1 MFESGQVKIDVG
13 RVPGVQQTFTFAQA
27 AEAYTTVA
35 AGKVLGKLAM
45 VPAVAVAEVVAE
57 AVAGAGGLE
66 GSVLGTSCDGIGGWG
81 GENGTELRL
90 LVSAFSPLKET
101 APGAVRVEVAFTAP
115 PQWTRMGTTAACRNS
130 SVRQIKY
137 ATYDMNTSTYNI
149 LWREA
154 KAKGWLADPS
164 DTNVYRL
171 SHMLTR
177 EGLEALETERGAAYL
192 AMQRSLFAPSEW
204 GEGGGGGGG
213 DGGGEGG
220 GGSVTCS
227 AVGAC
232 VYAVVLT
239 PPAVIAAWVRQEGCG
254 GGSGGGGGGGGGGP
268 PPHAAVA
275 SSGSSAA
282 FAAAAAAVAAA
293 TAAATAAAE

>member
-1 MFESGQVKIDVG
+1 M
-13 RVPGVQQTFTFAQA
+13 
-27 AEAYTTVA
+27 
-35 AGKVLGKLAM
+35 
-45 VPAVAVAEVVAE
+45 
-57 AVAGAGGLE
+57 
-66 GSVLGTSCDGIGGWG
+66 
-81 GENGTELRL
+81 
-90 LVSAFSPLKET
+90 SAFSPLKET

-115 PQWTRMGTTAACRNS
+115 PQWTRMDTATGLNS
-130 SVRQIKY
+130 SFRQIKY
-137 ATYDMNTSTYNI
+137 ATFDMNTSTYNI

-171 SHMLTR
+171 SQMLTR
-177 EGLEALETERGAAYL
+177 EGAEALETERGAAYL

-204 GEGGGGGGG
+204 GEGGGSDGG

-239 PPAVIAAWVRQEGCG
+239 PPAVIAAWVRQEG
-254 GGSGGGGGGGGGGP
+254 GGGGGGGDGG

-275 SSGSSAA
+275 SRGSSTAS
-282 FAAAAAAVAAA
+282 AAAAAAVAAA
-293 TAAATAAAE
+293 TAAATAAVE